1 VNPDTNSTA
10 NNALN
15 TIRCCPFCAA
25 TCHLTYAGINPLLYG
40 VHCRSCGANIPA
52 THPKSQDAISA
63 WNRRSGLAAMGGRA
77 TRGIRSPRK
86 LAAARR
92 NLKVARQ
99 WKQIR
104 QQLEIART
112 VIKPFEQKLLAK
124 IAEDGANDRAW
135 LKERESAILAD
146 PTLRGIYQ
154 MLQSRWASTSN
165 DHEVA

>member
-1 VNPDTNSTA
+1 
-10 NNALN
+10 
-15 TIRCCPFCAA
+15 
-25 TCHLTYAGINPLLYG
+25 
-40 VHCRSCGANIPA
+40 
-52 THPKSQDAISA
+52 
-63 WNRRSGLAAMGGRA
+63 MGGRA